1 MLEAN
6 GIGTHVSL
14 VPLPEGGGIDFDNGA
29 LDQGL
34 GSEQLVVGGVVDLSY
49 PKQNQAISQPN
60 LSSSLLFH
68 DTHNVDDSSLPGA
81 VLGSPS
87 EVTRVQSHR
96 SVLDVSTSSP
106 DLVNPLGTQLGHGGL
121 TTQLE
126 LSLLSVLGPSGTRCR
141 ALVARIPGNT
151 LHERK
156 VSPSALLSRAL
167 VFLRVGFRH
176 GVEQE

>member
-1 MLEAN
+1 M
-6 GIGTHVSL
+6 SL

-49 PKQNQAISQPN
+49 PKQNQAISQPI
-60 LSSSLLFH
+60 LFCSFLLH

-81 VLGSPS
+81 VLGSPG
-87 EVTRVQSHR
+87 EVTRVQSHG
-96 SVLDVSTSSP
+96 SVLDVSTSDS

-126 LSLLSVLGPSGTRCR
+126 LSLLSVLSPSGTRCR

-151 LHERK
+151 LHNK
-156 VSPSALLSRAL
+156 KAFPSALLSGAL
-167 VFLRVGFRH
+167 FSSGSVSVMGLSRNSLDVPS
-176 GVEQE
+176 